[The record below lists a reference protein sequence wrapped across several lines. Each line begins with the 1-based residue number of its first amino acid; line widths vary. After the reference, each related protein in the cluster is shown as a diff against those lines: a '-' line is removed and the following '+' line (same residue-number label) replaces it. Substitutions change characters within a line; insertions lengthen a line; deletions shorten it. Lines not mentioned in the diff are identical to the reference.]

1 MIIGIWLVTIV
12 CLAVCIGEIRY
23 RYLKN
28 CKKNQKK
35 TIFDKEWEESID
47 IDVPNLSMEQSNGEF
62 VSSVS
67 LSRRGSWR
75 VAQNQVMGLET
86 FEKLRSIEYSKM
98 L

>member
-1 MIIGIWLVTIV
+1 MIIGIWLLTII
-12 CLAVCIGEIRY
+12 CLAVCIGELRY

-35 TIFDKEWEESID
+35 NIFNKEWEESID
-47 IDVPNLSMEQSNGEF
+47 IEVPKLSMEQANSGF

-75 VAQNQVMGLET
+75 IAQNQVMGLET
-86 FEKLRSIEYSKM
+86 FEKLRAIEYSKM